1 MKAFFICLFFGLIQY
16 KKKKGGKTRKNK
28 CGGEAAWL
36 SLSLCCTNSSQ
47 TVGYSVEY
55 TQERWSLLRFLCIKN
70 GTQRKRDFLKFH
82 SKCLNM
88 FLGDP
93 TEHLKVFLAQ
103 RITDEILQK
112 CNLLLSIL
120 TPKMWSLFSGNV
132 IELIQQNLTILKCQ
146 SSNLILNTFFMELLA
161 AHWQNPDILWAC
173 SFKII
178 LTVLTQRNSKK

>member
-1 MKAFFICLFFGLIQY
+1 MKAFFVCLFFGLIQY
-16 KKKKGGKTRKNK
+16 KKKKGGETRKNK

-70 GTQRKRDFLKFH
+70 GTQERFLKI
-82 SKCLNM
+82 SLKMPKYVSRWSYRASQSLPC
-88 FLGDP
+88 
-93 TEHLKVFLAQ
+93 TEN
-103 RITDEILQK
+103 TDEILQK

-146 SSNLILNTFFMELLA
+146 SCNLILNTFFMELLA